1 MNGAVSQSLGWALL
15 HLLWQGTLV
24 AVALAVALRVL
35 DRRAAS
41 TRYLLA
47 CGALALMLVLPA
59 LTGWH
64 HYSSLQNAEPL
75 PSAPASMKLT
85 SAALPAPG
93 FVLER
98 AVDVRPLVTPR
109 APASTPVLERALPL
123 LGEHMHWLV
132 LAWGLGVTASSLRL
146 LSGWLKLRRLVREAE
161 PAPAEWQ
168 DAMER
173 LARRLGMTRPVQL
186 LRSAALDVP
195 AAVGWLRP
203 VVLLPVTA
211 LTGLSAR
218 QLEMVLAHEL
228 AHIRRYDFAVNLVQT
243 LVETL
248 LFYHPAV
255 WWMSRVI
262 RVEREHCCDDIAVGT
277 SGNAVSYAR
286 ALTALESLRVL
297 PLGTA
302 SPAMSALGG
311 SLTDRVRR
319 LVGAP
324 AARCSSRWVAGASV
338 VTLMSGVAVAA
349 PLAALVMPERPAASA
364 EAPVPPAP
372 ASAPMAVEPPD
383 APDAVVLPTPA
394 QLAVPRPAPVPAAM
408 ARVLPAPLAMAGPV
422 LAQAPAPNPNPNPNP
437 KPKIAEDKDSDYDE
451 DGDTTRVGDKPL
463 SVDQLVALKVA
474 GVTPERVKELES
486 IGYEPTVGNLVQF
499 GHAHVTPEYVKE
511 MTDTLGR
518 KPTAEE
524 LVEMRHL
531 GVTPERVKGLAAAGY
546 GKLSADE
553 LTQAAAL
560 GVDASFINEL
570 KAAGYDKLTFD
581 ELVQLRALGVNG
593 EYAQALKAAGYD
605 KLPAEELTQF
615 RALGV
620 SPEYLRALREAG
632 LEKLPAE
639 DVVQMR
645 ALGVDADFIRKL
657 RDEGLEKLS
666 VEDLVRLRSSGVDA
680 DFIRELRKKQ

>member
-1 MNGAVSQSLGWALL
+1 MSGAVSQSLGWALL
-15 HLLWQGTLV
+15 HLLWQGALV
-24 AVALAVALRVL
+24 AAALAVALRML

-41 TRYLLA
+41 LRYLLA

-64 HYSSLQNAEPL
+64 HYVSLQKVEPVRS
-75 PSAPASMKLT
+75 PAPVALT
-85 SAALPAPG
+85 SAVAPAPE
-93 FVLER
+93 LAR
-98 AVDVRPLVTPR
+98 AMDVRTPAAPR
-109 APASTPVLERALPL
+109 AAEPTPVLERALAL
-123 LGEHMHWLV
+123 SGEHMHWLV
-132 LAWGLGVTASSLRL
+132 LAWGLGVTVSSLRL
-146 LSGWLKLRRLVREAE
+146 LSGWLKLRRLVHEAE

-168 DAMER
+168 EALER
-173 LARRLGMTRPVQL
+173 LALRLGMTRPVRL

-228 AHIRRYDFAVNLVQT
+228 AHIRRHDFAVNLVQT

-255 WWMSRVI
+255 GWMSRVI

-319 LVGAP
+319 LVVAP

-349 PLAALVMPERPAASA
+349 PLAALVLPEPPAPVSA
-364 EAPVPPAP
+364 PMAPGLPAPPAPMDPPAPVPPVAP
-372 ASAPMAVEPPD
+372 RLGRVPPALPMGA
-383 APDAVVLPTPA
+383 
-394 QLAVPRPAPVPAAM
+394 
-408 ARVLPAPLAMAGPV
+408 PV
-422 LAQAPAPNPNPNPNP
+422 LAQGPVPGPAP
-437 KPKIAEDKDSDYDE
+437 KPVIAGKLNVDSDYEADE
-451 DGDTTRVGDKPL
+451 DTTRVGDKPL

-474 GVTPERVKELES
+474 GVTPERVKQMES
-486 IGYEPTVGNLVQF
+486 LGYEPTVGNLVQF
-499 GHAHVTPEYVKE
+499 GHAGMTPEYVKE
-511 MTDTLGR
+511 MTGILGR

-524 LVEMRHL
+524 LVEMRHV

-560 GVDASFINEL
+560 GVDERFINEL
-570 KAAGYDKLTFD
+570 RSAGYDKLPFD
-581 ELVQLRALGVNG
+581 ELVQFRALGVNG
-593 EYAQALKAAGYD
+593 EYVQALKAAGYD
-605 KLPAEELTQF
+605 KLPADELTQF
-615 RALGV
+615 KALGV
-620 SPEYLRALREAG
+620 TPEYLRTLREAG
-632 LEKLPAE
+632 LDKLPAE
-639 DVVQMR
+639 RVVEMR
-645 ALGVDADFIRKL
+645 ALGVDAAFIRKL
-657 RDEGLEKLS
+657 RDEGMDKLS
-666 VEDLVRLRSSGVDA
+666 VDELIRLRSSGVDA

>member
-1 MNGAVSQSLGWALL
+1 MSEAVSQSLGWALL

-24 AVALAVALRVL
+24 AAALAVALRVL

-41 TRYLLA
+41 VRYLLS
-47 CGALALMLVLPA
+47 CGALALLLVLPA

-64 HYSSLQNAEPL
+64 HYASLQKAEPL
-75 PSAPASMKLT
+75 PSTPASVERT
-85 SAALPAPG
+85 STVARAPG
-93 FVLER
+93 LVMER
-98 AVDVRPLVTPR
+98 AVEKRSPVAPLAARP
-109 APASTPVLERALPL
+109 TPVLERVLPL

-132 LAWGLGVTASSLRL
+132 LAWGLGVTVSSLRL

-161 PAPAEWQ
+161 PAPTEWQ
-168 DAMER
+168 DALER
-173 LARRLGMTRPVQL
+173 LARRLGMTRPVRL

-277 SGNAVSYAR
+277 SGNPISYAR
-286 ALTALESLRVL
+286 ALTALESLRL
-297 PLGTA
+297 MPLETA

-319 LVGAP
+319 LVGTP

-338 VTLMSGVAVAA
+338 VTLMSGMAVAGPLVALALPPAPPAATAEAPEPPAPVSA
-349 PLAALVMPERPAASA
+349 PLAPTLPAA
-364 EAPVPPAP
+364 PPAP
-372 ASAPMAVEPPD
+372 PAP
-383 APDAVVLPTPA
+383 PA
-394 QLAVPRPAPVPAAM
+394 LMLAQAPVPA
-408 ARVLPAPLAMAGPV
+408 P
-422 LAQAPAPNPNPNPNP
+422 APAPAPAPRPMLSG
-437 KPKIAEDKDSDYDE
+437 KRGGDVDIDVDADSDYDSDE
-451 DGDTTRVGDKPL
+451 DTTRVGDKPL

-474 GVTPERVKELES
+474 GVTPERVKEVES
-486 IGYEPTVGNLVQF
+486 LGYEPTVANLVRF
-499 GHAHVTPEYVKE
+499 GHAHMTPEYVKE
-511 MTDTLGR
+511 MTALLGG

-524 LVEMRHL
+524 LVELRHV

-546 GKLSADE
+546 SKLSADE

-560 GVDASFINEL
+560 GVDERFITEL
-570 KAAGYDKLTFD
+570 RSAGYDTLDFD
-581 ELVQLRALGVNG
+581 DLVELRALGVNG
-593 EYAQALKAAGYD
+593 EYVQALKAAGYD
-605 KLPAEELTQF
+605 KLSAENLTQLK
-615 RALGV
+615 ALGV
-620 SPEYLRALREAG
+620 SPEYLRTLREAG
-632 LEKLPAE
+632 LDKLPAE
-639 DVVQMR
+639 KVVEMR
-645 ALGVDADFIRKL
+645 AL
-657 RDEGLEKLS
+657 
-666 VEDLVRLRSSGVDA
+666 GVDA

>member
-1 MNGAVSQSLGWALL
+1 MSGAVSQSLGWALL
-15 HLLWQGTLV
+15 HLLWQGALV
-24 AVALAVALRVL
+24 AAALAVALRML

-41 TRYLLA
+41 VRYLLS

-64 HYSSLQNAEPL
+64 HYVSLQKVEPVRSST
-75 PSAPASMKLT
+75 PVALT
-85 SAALPAPG
+85 SAAAPAPE
-93 FVLER
+93 LAR
-98 AVDVRPLVTPR
+98 AVDVRAPVAPR
-109 APASTPVLERALPL
+109 AAEPTPVLERALAL
-123 LGEHMHWLV
+123 SGEHMHWLV
-132 LAWGLGVTASSLRL
+132 LAWGLGVTVSSLRL

-168 DAMER
+168 EALER
-173 LARRLGMTRPVQL
+173 LARRLGMTRPVRL

-286 ALTALESLRVL
+286 ALTALESLRVM

-349 PLAALVMPERPAASA
+349 PLAALILPEPPAAVA
-364 EAPVPPAP
+364 EAPEPPASV
-372 ASAPMAVEPPD
+372 SAPMAPALPAAPP
-383 APDAVVLPTPA
+383 APMDP
-394 QLAVPRPAPVPAAM
+394 PAPVSPVAPRLGRVPPALPVGAPM
-408 ARVLPAPLAMAGPV
+408 LAQGPVPGPAPKPVIAGKLDV
-422 LAQAPAPNPNPNPNP
+422 
-437 KPKIAEDKDSDYDE
+437 DVDVDVDSDYDADE
-451 DGDTTRVGDKPL
+451 DTTRVGDKPL

-474 GVTPERVKELES
+474 GVTPERVKQMES
-486 IGYEPTVGNLVQF
+486 LGYEPTVGNLVQF
-499 GHAHVTPEYVKE
+499 GHAGMTPEYVKE
-511 MTDTLGR
+511 MTGLLGR

-524 LVEMRHL
+524 LVQMRHV

-553 LTQAAAL
+553 LTEAAAL
-560 GVDASFINEL
+560 GVDERFINEL
-570 KAAGYDKLTFD
+570 
-581 ELVQLRALGVNG
+581 RS
-593 EYAQALKAAGYD
+593 AGYD
-605 KLPAEELTQF
+605 KLPFDELVQF

-620 SPEYLRALREAG
+620 TPEYLRMLREAG
-632 LEKLPAE
+632 FDKLPAE
-639 DVVQMR
+639 KVVEMR
-645 ALGVDADFIRKL
+645 AHGVDAAFIRKL
-657 RDEGLEKLS
+657 RDEGMDKLS
-666 VEDLVRLRSSGVDA
+666 VDELIRLRSSGVDA
-680 DFIRELRKKQ
+680 DFIRELRKKP

>member
-1 MNGAVSQSLGWALL
+1 MSGAVSQSLGWALL
-15 HLLWQGTLV
+15 HLLWQGALV
-24 AVALAVALRVL
+24 AAALAVALRVL

-41 TRYLLA
+41 VRYLLA
-47 CGALALMLVLPA
+47 CGALALMLALPA

-64 HYSSLQNAEPL
+64 HYTSLQKTGSL
-75 PSAPASMKLT
+75 PEAPALGVMS
-85 SAALPAPG
+85 SAAAPAPVP
-93 FVLER
+93 VLG
-98 AVDVRPLVTPR
+98 RPVGVHAPMAPR
-109 APASTPVLERALPL
+109 TSKSVPVLERALSLP
-123 LGEHMHWLV
+123 GEHMHWLV
-132 LAWGLGVTASSLRL
+132 LAWGLGVAVSSLRL

-168 DAMER
+168 EALGR
-173 LARRLGMTRPVQL
+173 LARRLGMTRPVRL
-186 LRSAALDVP
+186 LRSAVLDVP
-195 AAVGWLRP
+195 ATVGWLRP

-211 LTGLSAR
+211 LTGLPAR

-228 AHIRRYDFAVNLVQT
+228 AHIRRYDFVVNLVQT

-286 ALTALESLRVL
+286 ALTALEALRVL

-319 LVGAP
+319 LVAAP
-324 AARCSSRWVAGASV
+324 AAHCSSRWVAGASV

-349 PLAALVMPERPAASA
+349 PFAALVLPERPAATA
-364 EAPVPPAP
+364 EARAPLTP
-372 ASAPMAVEPPD
+372 ASAPMTAGLPV
-383 APDAVVLPTPA
+383 PTPA
-394 QLAVPRPAPVPAAM
+394 PELDV
-408 ARVLPAPLAMAGPV
+408 APLVMPRGA
-422 LAQAPAPNPNPNPNP
+422 LAQAPVPTPIPVPMPKPGVASNPNPNPNPNP
-437 KPKIAEDKDSDYDE
+437 DLDE
-451 DGDTTRVGDKPL
+451 DEDTTRVGTTPL

-486 IGYEPTVGNLVQF
+486 LGYEPTVGNLVQF
-499 GHAHVTPEYVKE
+499 GHAHVTPEFVKE
-511 MTDTLGR
+511 MTGVLGR
-518 KPTAEE
+518 KPTADE

-531 GVTPERVKGLAAAGY
+531 GVTPARVKALEAAGY

-560 GVDASFINEL
+560 GVDERFIQEL
-570 KAAGYDKLTFD
+570 RSAGYDKLPFD
-581 ELVQLRALGVNG
+581 DLIELRALGVNG
-593 EYAQALKAAGYD
+593 PFVQGLKAAGYD
-605 KLPAEELTQF
+605 KLPAEDLVQF
-615 RALGV
+615 KALGV
-620 SPEYLRALREAG
+620 SPEYLRSLREAG
-632 LEKLPAE
+632 LDKLPAD
-639 DVVQMR
+639 DVVQLR

-657 RDEGLEKLS
+657 RDEGFDKLS
-666 VEDLVRLRSSGVDA
+666 VEELVRLKSSGVDA

>member
-1 MNGAVSQSLGWALL
+1 MNGTVSQSLGWALL

-24 AVALAVALRVL
+24 AVALAAALRVL

-41 TRYLLA
+41 VRYLLS
-47 CGALALMLVLPA
+47 CSALALMLVLPA

-64 HYSSLQNAEPL
+64 HYASLQKEESL
-75 PSAPASMKLT
+75 PPASAT
-85 SAALPAPG
+85 VERTPAGARTPG

-98 AVDVRPLVTPR
+98 AVDRRSPAAPR
-109 APASTPVLERALPL
+109 AAESTPVLERALPL

-132 LAWGLGVTASSLRL
+132 FAWGLGVTVSSLRL

-168 DAMER
+168 EAMER
-173 LARRLGMTRPVQL
+173 LARRLGMTRPVRL

-324 AARCSSRWVAGASV
+324 ATRCSSRWVAGASV
-338 VTLMSGVAVAA
+338 VTLMSGVAVAGPLVALALPPAPPAAMAEAPKPPAPVSA
-349 PLAALVMPERPAASA
+349 PLAPAFPVPAVAPAPVMDL
-364 EAPVPPAP
+364 PVPPAL
-372 ASAPMAVEPPD
+372 M
-383 APDAVVLPTPA
+383 
-394 QLAVPRPAPVPAAM
+394 
-408 ARVLPAPLAMAGPV
+408 
-422 LAQAPAPNPNPNPNP
+422 LAQAPAPAPAPRPMISGKRDMDVDVNVDP
-437 KPKIAEDKDSDYDE
+437 DSDYDSDE
-451 DGDTTRVGDKPL
+451 DTTRVGDKPL

-474 GVTPERVKELES
+474 GITPERVKELES
-486 IGYEPTVGNLVQF
+486 LGYEPTVGNLVQF
-499 GHAHVTPEYVKE
+499 GHAHMTPEYVKE
-511 MTDTLGR
+511 MTAMLGG

-524 LVEMRHL
+524 LVEMRHV

-560 GVDASFINEL
+560 GVDERFINEL
-570 KAAGYDKLTFD
+570 RSAGYDKLPFD
-581 ELVQLRALGVNG
+581 DLVELRALGVNG
-593 EYAQALKAAGYD
+593 EYVQALKAAGYD
-605 KLPAEELTQF
+605 KLPADELTQF
-615 RALGV
+615 KALGV
-620 SPEYLRALREAG
+620 SPEYLRSLREAG
-632 LEKLPAE
+632 LDKLPAE
-639 DVVQMR
+639 KVVEMR
-645 ALGVDADFIRKL
+645 ALGVDSAFIRKL
-657 RDEGLEKLS
+657 RDEGMDKLS
-666 VEDLVRLRSSGVDA
+666 VDELIRLRSSGVDA

>member
-15 HLLWQGTLV
+15 HLLWQGALV
-24 AVALAVALRVL
+24 AVALAAALRVL

-41 TRYLLA
+41 VRYLLA

-59 LTGWH
+59 LTGWL
-64 HYSSLQNAEPL
+64 HYASLQKSEPL
-75 PSAPASMKLT
+75 ARAPVPLGLT
-85 SAALPAPG
+85 SAVVVTAPAP
-93 FVLER
+93 VQ
-98 AVDVRPLVTPR
+98 ARPVEVHVPAAPR
-109 APASTPVLERALPL
+109 ASEPTPVLEQALPL

-132 LAWGLGVTASSLRL
+132 LAWGLGVMVSSLRL
-146 LSGWLKLRRLVREAE
+146 LSGWLKLRRLMHEAE

-168 DAMER
+168 ETLER
-173 LARRLGMTRPVQL
+173 LARRLGMTRPVRL

-228 AHIRRYDFAVNLVQT
+228 AHIRRHDFAVNLVQT

-319 LVGAP
+319 LVVAP

-349 PLAALVMPERPAASA
+349 PLAALVLPQPPAAVA
-364 EAPVPPAP
+364 EAPEPPEPPAPVSAPMAPALPTVPPAP
-372 ASAPMAVEPPD
+372 MDP
-383 APDAVVLPTPA
+383 
-394 QLAVPRPAPVPAAM
+394 PAPV
-408 ARVLPAPLAMAGPV
+408 APVPMGAPV
-422 LAQAPAPNPNPNPNP
+422 LAQGPVPGPAPRPV
-437 KPKIAEDKDSDYDE
+437 IAGKLNVDVDSDYDADE
-451 DGDTTRVGDKPL
+451 DNTRVGDKPL

-474 GVTPERVKELES
+474 GVTPEQVKQMES
-486 IGYEPTVGNLVQF
+486 LGYEPTVGNLVQF
-499 GHAHVTPEYVKE
+499 GHAGMTPEYVKE
-511 MTDTLGR
+511 MTGILGR

-524 LVEMRHL
+524 LVEMRHV
-531 GVTPERVKGLAAAGY
+531 GVTPERVKALAAAGY
-546 GKLSADE
+546 GKLSADD
-553 LTQAAAL
+553 LTQAVAV
-560 GVDASFINEL
+560 GVDERFINEL
-570 KAAGYDKLTFD
+570 RSAGYDKLPFD
-581 ELVQLRALGVNG
+581 ELIQLRALGVNG
-593 EYAQALKAAGYD
+593 EYVQGLKAAGYD
-605 KLPAEELTQF
+605 KLPADELTQF
-615 RALGV
+615 KALGV
-620 SPEYLRALREAG
+620 TPEYLRTLREAG
-632 LEKLPAE
+632 LDKLPAE
-639 DVVQMR
+639 KVVQMR
-645 ALGVDADFIRKL
+645 ALDVDAAFIRKL
-657 RDEGLEKLS
+657 RDEGMDKLS
-666 VEDLVRLRSSGVDA
+666 VDELIRLRGSGVDA
-680 DFIRELRKKQ
+680 DFIRELHKKQ

>member
-1 MNGAVSQSLGWALL
+1 MSGAVSQSLGWALL

-24 AVALAVALRVL
+24 ALALAAALRVL

-41 TRYLLA
+41 LRYLLA

-64 HYSSLQNAEPL
+64 HYVSLQKGESL
-75 PSAPASMKLT
+75 PPSPVAVERTSAVARAPA
-85 SAALPAPG
+85 

-98 AVDVRPLVTPR
+98 AVDVRAPSAPLDSEP
-109 APASTPVLERALPL
+109 TPVLERVLPL
-123 LGEHMHWLV
+123 LGAHMHWLV
-132 LAWGLGVTASSLRL
+132 LAWGLGVTVSSLRL

-168 DAMER
+168 EALER
-173 LARRLGMTRPVQL
+173 LARRLGMTRPVRL

-255 WWMSRVI
+255 GWMSRVI

-302 SPAMSALGG
+302 GPAMSALGG

-338 VTLMSGVAVAA
+338 VTLMSGMAVAGPLVALALPPEPPVAMAEAPEPPAPVSA
-349 PLAALVMPERPAASA
+349 PLAPAPPDPEV
-364 EAPVPPAP
+364 APPPPAP
-372 ASAPMAVEPPD
+372 
-383 APDAVVLPTPA
+383 VL
-394 QLAVPRPAPVPAAM
+394 
-408 ARVLPAPLAMAGPV
+408 
-422 LAQAPAPNPNPNPNP
+422 LAQAPAPAPAPRPVLSG
-437 KPKIAEDKDSDYDE
+437 KRDVDVDVDVDGDSDYDADE
-451 DGDTTRVGDKPL
+451 DTTRVGDKPL

-486 IGYEPTVGNLVQF
+486 LGYEPTMGNLVQF
-499 GHAHVTPEYVKE
+499 GHARVTPEYVKE
-511 MTDTLGR
+511 MTGILGR
-518 KPTAEE
+518 KPSAEE
-524 LVEMRHL
+524 LVEMRHV
-531 GVTPERVKGLAAAGY
+531 GVTPERVKGLAEAGY
-546 GKLSADE
+546 GQLSADE
-553 LTQAAAL
+553 LTQAMAV
-560 GVDASFINEL
+560 GVDARFINEL
-570 KAAGYDKLTFD
+570 RSAGYDKLPFD
-581 ELVQLRALGVNG
+581 DLVGLRALGVNG
-593 EYAQALKAAGYD
+593 EYVQALKAAGYD
-605 KLPAEELTQF
+605 TLSADDLTQF
-615 RALGV
+615 KALGV
-620 SPEYLRALREAG
+620 SPEYLRTLREAG
-632 LEKLPAE
+632 LDKLPA
-639 DVVQMR
+639 DKVVQMR
-645 ALGVDADFIRKL
+645 ALGVDASFIRKL
-657 RDEGLEKLS
+657 RDEGMDKLS
-666 VEDLVRLRSSGVDA
+666 VDELIRLRGSGVDA

>member
-41 TRYLLA
+41 VRYLLS
-47 CGALALMLVLPA
+47 CGALALLLVLPA

-64 HYSSLQNAEPL
+64 HYASLQKSGSLPGTPAPVEP
-75 PSAPASMKLT
+75 S
-85 SAALPAPG
+85 SAAAARAPG

-98 AVDVRPLVTPR
+98 AVDKRSPVAPLAARP
-109 APASTPVLERALPL
+109 TPVLERALPL
-123 LGEHMHWLV
+123 IGEHMHWLV
-132 LAWGLGVTASSLRL
+132 LAWGLGVTVSSLRL
-146 LSGWLKLRRLVREAE
+146 LSGWLKLRRLVREAQ
-161 PAPAEWQ
+161 PVPAEWQ
-168 DAMER
+168 DTLER
-173 LARRLGMTRPVQL
+173 LARRLGMTRPVRL

-262 RVEREHCCDDIAVGT
+262 RAEREHCCDDIAVGT

-286 ALTALESLRVL
+286 ALTALESLRVMS
-297 PLGTA
+297 LGTP

-311 SLTDRVRR
+311 SLTERVRR

-338 VTLMSGVAVAA
+338 VTLMSGMAVAGPLVALALPPAPPAATAEAPEPPAPVSA
-349 PLAALVMPERPAASA
+349 PLAPAFPAPAALP
-364 EAPVPPAP
+364 APGMAPPAP
-372 ASAPMAVEPPD
+372 PAPM
-383 APDAVVLPTPA
+383 
-394 QLAVPRPAPVPAAM
+394 
-408 ARVLPAPLAMAGPV
+408 
-422 LAQAPAPNPNPNPNP
+422 LAQAPAPAPAPRPMP
-437 KPKIAEDKDSDYDE
+437 SGKRDVEGEPDSDYDSDE
-451 DGDTTRVGDKPL
+451 DTTRVGDKPL

-486 IGYEPTVGNLVQF
+486 LGFEPTVANLVQF
-499 GHAHVTPEYVKE
+499 GHADMTPEYVKE
-511 MTDTLGR
+511 MTALLGG

-524 LVEMRHL
+524 LVEMRHV

-560 GVDASFINEL
+560 GVDERFINEL
-570 KAAGYDKLTFD
+570 RSAGYDKLAFD
-581 ELVQLRALGVNG
+581 DLVELRALGVNG
-593 EYAQALKAAGYD
+593 EYVQGLKAAGYD
-605 KLPAEELTQF
+605 KLSAEDLTQF
-615 RALGV
+615 KALGV
-620 SPEYLRALREAG
+620 SPEYLRSLREAG
-632 LEKLPAE
+632 FDKLSAEK
-639 DVVQMR
+639 VVEMR
-645 ALGVDADFIRKL
+645 ALGVDTAFIRKL
-657 RDEGLEKLS
+657 RDEGLDKLS
-666 VEDLVRLRSSGVDA
+666 VDELIRLRSSGVDA

>member
-1 MNGAVSQSLGWALL
+1 MSGAVSQSLGWALL

-24 AVALAVALRVL
+24 AVALAAALRVL

-41 TRYLLA
+41 VRYLLS
-47 CGALALMLVLPA
+47 CGALALMLVVPA

-64 HYSSLQNAEPL
+64 HYASLQKGKSL
-75 PSAPASMKLT
+75 PSAPAAVEHSST
-85 SAALPAPG
+85 VARTPG

-98 AVDVRPLVTPR
+98 AEDKRSPVAPLAVGP
-109 APASTPVLERALPL
+109 TPVLERAMPL

-132 LAWGLGVTASSLRL
+132 LAWGLGVTVSSLRL

-168 DAMER
+168 EALER
-173 LARRLGMTRPVQL
+173 LARRLGMTRPVRL

-228 AHIRRYDFAVNLVQT
+228 AHIRRHDFAVNLVQT

-277 SGNAVSYAR
+277 SGNALSYAR
-286 ALTALESLRVL
+286 ALTALEALRVM

-311 SLTDRVRR
+311 SLTERVRR

-324 AARCSSRWVAGASV
+324 AARCSSSSRWVAGASL
-338 VTLMSGVAVAA
+338 VTLMSGVAVAG
-349 PLAALVMPERPAASA
+349 PLVALALPSTPPAATA

-372 ASAPMAVEPPD
+372 VSTPLEPALPVLAAP
-383 APDAVVLPTPA
+383 
-394 QLAVPRPAPVPAAM
+394 PAPVRAP
-408 ARVLPAPLAMAGPV
+408 PAPPAPM
-422 LAQAPAPNPNPNPNP
+422 LAQAPAPAPVPAPAP
-437 KPKIAEDKDSDYDE
+437 APRPMISGKRGMDVDVDPDSDYDADE
-451 DGDTTRVGDKPL
+451 DTTRVGDKPL
-463 SVDQLVALKVA
+463 SVDQLVSLKVA

-486 IGYEPTVGNLVQF
+486 LGYEPTVSNLVQF
-499 GHAHVTPEYVKE
+499 GHAHMTPEYVKE
-511 MTDTLGR
+511 MTAILGG

-524 LVEMRHL
+524 LVEMRHV
-531 GVTPERVKGLAAAGY
+531 GVTPERVKGLSAAGY
-546 GKLSADE
+546 DKLSADE

-560 GVDASFINEL
+560 GVDERFINELRSAGYDKLPFDDLVQFRALGVNGEYVQTL
-570 KAAGYDKLTFD
+570 KAAGYDKLS
-581 ELVQLRALGVNG
+581 
-593 EYAQALKAAGYD
+593 
-605 KLPAEELTQF
+605 AEDLTQF
-615 RALGV
+615 KALGV
-620 SPEYLRALREAG
+620 SPEYLRSLREAG
-632 LEKLPAE
+632 LDKLPAE
-639 DVVQMR
+639 EVAQMR
-645 ALGVDADFIRKL
+645 ALGVDAAFIRKL
-657 RDEGLEKLS
+657 RDEGLDKLS
-666 VEDLVRLRSSGVDA
+666 VDELIRLRSSGVDA